1 MTGVQTCALPISAAG
16 LTEEQWD
23 ILRTV
28 RQTGQLRVPRE
39 RTSEAWTLQALGYVL
54 RYRNGVVDW
63 YGVHPL
69 LDKLLDEA

>member
-1 MTGVQTCALPISAAG
+1 M
-16 LTEEQWD
+16 
-23 ILRTV
+23 
-28 RQTGQLRVPRE
+28 PRE